1 MHPMWRGG
9 IFGGRIDCWS
19 REHGMPLALGDPHP
33 DAILIEAE
41 ILGLDAAIKRA
52 TEAREPL
59 QLNLDG
65 YRIGY
70 RLGAKFTGD
79 GQRQL
84 AAENPQLNAVHV
96 VGPSSIRRQAG
107 YEADAASLTRSAAPH
122 RPLRW
127 RSGAAAG
134 GSLLD
139 AD

>member
-1 MHPMWRGG
+1 
-9 IFGGRIDCWS
+9 
-19 REHGMPLALGDPHP
+19 MPLALGDPHP